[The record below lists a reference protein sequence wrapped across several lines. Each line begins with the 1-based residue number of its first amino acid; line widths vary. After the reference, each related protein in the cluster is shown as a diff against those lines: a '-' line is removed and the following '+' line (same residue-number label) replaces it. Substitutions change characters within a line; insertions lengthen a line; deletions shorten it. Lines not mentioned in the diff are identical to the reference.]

1 MGTLCPGVQWS
12 MPVRWWTK
20 LPSLAPVKGVSNFL
34 YNWTHRNTITEEQK
48 KRGQRLEA
56 IEEFA
61 NQMVRLKEQAHE
73 EEKRVLEQTLEHKQ
87 WRTLASRSA
96 DLVGKRADTFDS
108 AIAEIEGIKK
118 DLAAIGGDFRAVL
131 QWLAIVLYALDDPE
145 LRDHILSALSPPIR
159 AQLTS
164 DLARVEEHAAARG
177 AHPAPSTFPDTKP
190 PPLAPPTPPT

>member
-1 MGTLCPGVQWS
+1 
-12 MPVRWWTK
+12 MPARWWTR

-34 YNWTHRNTITEEQK
+34 YIWTHWNTITDEQK
-48 KRGQRLEA
+48 KRGERLQA

-61 NQMVRLKEQAHE
+61 NQMVRLKEQAHD
-73 EEKRVLEQTLEHKQ
+73 EEKRVLEQTWEHKQ

-96 DLVGKRADTFDS
+96 DLLGKHADTFDS

-131 QWLAIVLYALDDPE
+131 QWLAIVLYVLDDPE

-159 AQLTS
+159 AQLST
-164 DLARVEEHAAARG
+164 DLARVEEHAASRATHPGRG
-177 AHPAPSTFPDTKP
+177 TFPDTKP
-190 PPLAPPTPPT
+190 PSLAPPPPT

>member
-1 MGTLCPGVQWS
+1 

-20 LPSLAPVKGVSNFL
+20 LPSLAPVKGVSNL
-34 YNWTHRNTITEEQK
+34 LHNWTHRNAITEEQK
-48 KRGQRLEA
+48 KRGQRLQA

-73 EEKRVLEQTLEHKQ
+73 EEKRVLEQTLEYKQ

-145 LRDHILSALSPPIR
+145 LRDHILAALSPPIR

-164 DLARVEEHAAARG
+164 DLARVEEHAASHAT
-177 AHPAPSTFPDTKP
+177 HPAPSTFPDTKP